1 MVEDGILE
9 ARVELR
15 GSRGGHHRISTGC
28 RETGQPLA
36 DREELHN
43 LSPTPCAQPKRGH
56 PRWQFNARRLNQV
69 SLTGSALQMAYLSR
83 LANDLDSRGRSREPA
98 VGTEPAAAT
107 ELPFEFSLTGG
118 ERGIILEALDALN
131 AIGVQD
137 EEFPSAIRA
146 FACFTADEPTVA
158 LEEPDY
164 LQSLLIRSVAR
175 LPVRPTYPAEPS
187 SNPRPEHD
195 RP

>member
-1 MVEDGILE
+1 MAVQ
-9 ARVELR
+9 
-15 GSRGGHHRISTGC
+15 C
-28 RETGQPLA
+28 P
-36 DREELHN
+36 
-43 LSPTPCAQPKRGH
+43 PAQPSLVDGLGPTNGLPPQARER
-56 PRWQFNARRLNQV
+56 PRFARQV
-69 SLTGSALQMAYLSR
+69 TR
-83 LANDLDSRGRSREPA
+83 TCRRD
-98 VGTEPAAAT
+98 PAAAT

-187 SNPRPEHD
+187 SNAPPRT
-195 RP
+195 